1 VEKEIGFSINAMKK
15 QFSFSA
21 KIWVWPGDTPWHFVN
36 VPDDIKDIIIKYF
49 PKSSLIKIIGSL
61 ETGKDMHIDWDTAL
75 FKNKNT
81 KGEPCYIMPI
91 KKDIRKKA
99 NISEGDILNIK
110 IEIK

>member
-1 VEKEIGFSINAMKK
+1 MEKEIGFSTDTMKK

-21 KIWVWPGDTPWHFVN
+21 KVWVWPGDTPWHFVN
-36 VPDDIKDIIIKYF
+36 VPDDIKDEIMKYF
-49 PKSSLIKIIGSL
+49 PKSGIIKIIGSI
-61 ETGKDMHIDWDTAL
+61 EIDKDLYMDWDTAL

-91 KKDIRKKA
+91 KKDIRKKVS
-99 NISEGDILNIK
+99 ISVADILNLK